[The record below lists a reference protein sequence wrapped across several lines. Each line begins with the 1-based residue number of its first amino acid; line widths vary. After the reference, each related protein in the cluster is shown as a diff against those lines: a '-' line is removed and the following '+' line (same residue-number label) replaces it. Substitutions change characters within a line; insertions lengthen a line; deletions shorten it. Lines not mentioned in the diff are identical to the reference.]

1 MTNFVNFNSKRICP
15 FQHTYNTPDI
25 EKIAP
30 TQIAPTQIAPTQ
42 IAPTQ
47 IAPTQIAQM
56 EEITNV
62 AISSMDEIASA
73 SIIDTHAIE
82 EAKKILQQVEDKKK
96 ELQKHYADLNEQSS
110 NTSKTIEKVKS
121 YMLPT
126 KSSSKKGK

>member
-25 EKIAP
+25 EK
-30 TQIAPTQIAPTQ
+30 IAPTQ

-126 KSSSKKGK
+126 KSSIKKGK

>member
-15 FQHTYNTPDI
+15 FQHNSPDI
-25 EKIAP
+25 EKS
-30 TQIAPTQIAPTQ
+30 APTQ

-56 EEITNV
+56 EEIANV
-62 AISSMDEIASA
+62 VISSMDETASLA
-73 SIIDTHAIE
+73 IDTQAIE

-126 KSSSKKGK
+126 KSSIKKGK

>member
-15 FQHTYNTPDI
+15 FQHNSPDI

-47 IAPTQIAQM
+47 ITPM
-56 EEITNV
+56 EEIANV
-62 AISSMDEIASA
+62 VISSMDETASLA
-73 SIIDTHAIE
+73 IDTQAIE

-96 ELQKHYADLNEQSS
+96 ELQKHYADLNEPSS